1 MDRRE
6 DGEPP
11 TGRKQ
16 RFLLKAEAFSRRR
29 WGLVFLVT
37 ALVVALSS
45 WLGSHLELE
54 SDVLQLV
61 PRGDRKIDTFKAAL
75 RDFGS
80 IDYLM
85 VLLQAGE
92 GEGPDELEDFADLFA
107 DRLGQR
113 HDLVQSVEYRFQPDA
128 GFLKLFSEN
137 ALLFLPPEELE
148 TVAAK
153 LTDEAILGQFRENRL
168 AQASPTATLAESL
181 VLRDPLGLM
190 PLFLNRLLGHRG
202 ALKIDLSDGYY
213 LSRDGRSLIL
223 LVKPAGSSQDLVF
236 DRSLLDAAHA
246 DEAATRAELMQEADA
261 GAKPSTIAVRYSGNH
276 AMALEEAGLVRQDVR
291 FNLIASLIAISV
303 LYWLCYR
310 RFAAL
315 LYSTVPLVVGQALT
329 FAVAFLVFR
338 RLNSASSSFTALLM
352 GLGTDFTIVM
362 YARYV
367 EERQK
372 GATLAEATERMVGE
386 TGLGVF
392 TGAIT
397 SAGTFY
403 ALCISSFGGLFDLG
417 FLIGTGI
424 LLCAIVIVFLLP
436 AMIAWNEGVRRRR
449 TDVVSKLHLQSFGL
463 ERVMPLCAR
472 HRVATVAAVAS
483 LVVAAGWLALRLDFD
498 DSIKA
503 LRSNRSASTRTLD
516 EISEKFG
523 ASLSYMMAI
532 AEGKTV
538 DEAMAGAQRVQER
551 LAPFLRDGTIGSE
564 ESILS
569 YLPPAAQQEKV
580 IAALRSGA
588 RGPFDRSRIEATFL
602 RALEENGFRREPFE
616 DYRDRLRRIL
626 APTRPI
632 TVEDLERQGLG
643 RLVDRYLNRGPDGVR
658 IVTYLYPT
666 ERRWKREAPPGLVE
680 ALTAGDPAV
689 VVTGTNV
696 VGQQMRKVFVRDA
709 VRAVALGL
717 VLVFGLLLLDFY
729 TLAGADDAGAGR
741 GPGARAGRFQGARF
755 RRSLGLTG
763 IAMLQ
768 LLTGVIMMLGLM
780 KVFGININYVNA
792 FVATMILGVGID
804 YSIHLVNRMS
814 LSGGLVDAG
823 LLETGKAVV
832 LAALMNVGGFGILIL
847 GNYPALRSLGLVA
860 LFGSVTCLFT
870 SLTLVPALMARGERK
885 VG

>member
-1 MDRRE
+1 MGPTGDGDRQA
-6 DGEPP
+6 
-11 TGRKQ
+11 GRKQ
-16 RFLLKAEAFSRRR
+16 RLLLKAEEFSRRH

-37 ALVVALSS
+37 ALTVALSA

-54 SDVLQLV
+54 SDVLQLM

-85 VLLQAGE
+85 VLLEAGE
-92 GEGPDELEDFADLFA
+92 GEGPDELEDFADLLA
-107 DRLGQR
+107 EKLQKR

-128 GFLKLFSEN
+128 GFLKIFTEN
-137 ALLFLPPEELE
+137 ALLFLPPDELK

-153 LTDEAILGQFRENRL
+153 LTDEAIERQFRENRL
-168 AQASPTATLAESL
+168 AQASPTASLAENL

-213 LSRDGRSLIL
+213 LDRDGKDLIL
-223 LVKPAGSSQDLVF
+223 LVKSAGPSQDLAF
-236 DRSLLDAAHA
+236 DRALLLAVRA
-246 DEAATRAELMQEADA
+246 DEAATRAELLGEAGE
-261 GAKPSTIAVRYSGNH
+261 GAKPSAIAVRYSGNH
-276 AMALEEAGLVRQDVR
+276 AMAIEEAGLVRQDVR
-291 FNLIASLIAISV
+291 FNLIASLVVISA

-315 LYSTVPLVVGQALT
+315 LYSTVPLMVGQALT
-329 FAVAFLVFR
+329 FAVAFVVFR

-362 YARYV
+362 YGRYV

-372 GATLAEATERMVGE
+372 GTTLAEATERMVGE

-424 LLCAIVIVFLLP
+424 LMCALVIVFLLP

-449 TDVVSKLHLQSFGL
+449 TDVVQKLHLQSFGL
-463 ERVMPLCAR
+463 ERMMPLCAR
-472 HRVATVAAVAS
+472 FRATTVTAVAV
-483 LVVAAGWLALRLDFD
+483 LTLAAGWLALRLDFD
-498 DSIKA
+498 DSINA

-516 EISEKFG
+516 EISDKFG

-532 AEGKTV
+532 AEGKTL
-538 DEAMAGAQRVQER
+538 DEAMAGAQRVRER

-569 YLPPAAQQEKV
+569 YLPPVSQQERV
-580 IAALRSGA
+580 IAALRTGA
-588 RGPFDRSRIEATFL
+588 RGEFDPKRIETTFL
-602 RALEENGFRREPFE
+602 KAVEENGFRREPFA
-616 DYRDRLRRIL
+616 DYLDRMRRFL
-626 APTRPI
+626 TPTRPI
-632 TVEDLERQGLG
+632 TVEDLEKQGLG
-643 RLVDRYLNRGPDGVR
+643 RLVDRYLNRGPEGVR

-666 ERRWKREAPPGLVE
+666 ERRYKREAPPGLVE
-680 ALTAGDPAV
+680 ALTAEDPAI

-696 VGQQMRKVFVRDA
+696 VGQEMRKVFVRDA
-709 VRAVALGL
+709 FRAVALGL

-729 TLAGADDAGAGR
+729 TLAGAV
-741 GPGARAGRFQGARF
+741 GPRARF
-755 RRSLGLTG
+755 RRSLGLTA

-768 LLTGVIMMLGLM
+768 LLTGVILMLGLM
-780 KVFGININYVNA
+780 KVFGINVNYVNA

-832 LAALMNVGGFGILIL
+832 LAALMNVGGFGILLL

-860 LFGSVTCLFT
+860 LIGSSTCLLT
-870 SLTLVPALMARGERK
+870 SLTLVPALMARPGRK
-885 VG
+885 IG